1 MNAPVNA
8 RKAICLLVSIAKFLF
23 IDCDET
29 ASVVEISAHLAE
41 AILVPEGHQGYLRPK
56 TA

>member
-8 RKAICLLVSIAKFLF
+8 RKAICLLVSIANSSF

-41 AILVPEGHQGYLRPK
+41 AILVLEGHQGYLRPK